1 MFSELLTVILYCL
14 SLALLVLVF
23 WRNVCRRLPVFT
35 LFVVSFVTRDVVF
48 LFFVNRPFT
57 YTLTWYYIFWISE
70 FILSAMYL
78 FVIAEVARLFL
89 RDYPSIWRSA
99 SRLLA
104 VVGIVLTTWTV
115 YSAMRFFGHPRFFF
129 TVGDQRLMLTV
140 AVLILLLMA
149 IGSYYRLKL
158 HPLYR
163 LVLIGIGIYAS
174 VQVVTNQIEIQYRL
188 ASNTALWDFLR
199 RGSFGIGELVWIYA
213 VWRWAA
219 AAPPVRQSELITQS
233 EYDHLS
239 PRVHNRLQDVIQKL
253 ASMVDQ
259 RP

>member
-1 MFSELLTVILYCL
+1 MFSELLTVTLYCL
-14 SLALLVLVF
+14 SLSLLALVL
-23 WRNVCRRLPVFT
+23 WRNLRRRLPAFT
-35 LFVVSFVTRDVVF
+35 LFVVSFVTRDVVM
-48 LFFVNRPFT
+48 LFFINSPFS
-57 YTLTWYYIFWISE
+57 YTRSWYYMFWTSE

-78 FVIAEVARLFL
+78 FMITEVAGLFL

-115 YSAMRFFGHPRFFF
+115 YSAMRFWGHPRFFVS
-129 TVGDQRLMLTV
+129 VGDQHLVLTI
-140 AVLILLLMA
+140 AILILLLMA
-149 IGSYYRLKL
+149 VGSYYRLKL

-174 VQVVTNQIEIQYRL
+174 VQVVANQIEIQYRMGPN
-188 ASNTALWDFLR
+188 SIFDYMR
-199 RGSFGIGELVWIYA
+199 RGSFGISELVWMYA

-219 AAPPVRQSELITQS
+219 AAPPVRQSELIPQS

-239 PRVHNRLQDVIQKL
+239 PQVHSRLQDMTQQL
-253 ASMVDQ
+253 ASLVDE
-259 RP
+259 